1 MSSTPLLHL
10 STQKGSAPIALQL
23 SLLLRADLG
32 GDTCPVVLV
41 FPVWGG
47 GPPPPPA
54 PPDPPTVATFM
65 LAIAEAGVVFM
76 GI

>member
-1 MSSTPLLHL
+1 MSSITLLRI
-10 STQKGSAPIALQL
+10 STHKGSAPIALQL

-47 GPPPPPA
+47 GPPPSPA
-54 PPDPPTVATFM
+54 PPDLPTVAMFM
-65 LAIAEAGVVFM
+65 LAIAETGVVFT